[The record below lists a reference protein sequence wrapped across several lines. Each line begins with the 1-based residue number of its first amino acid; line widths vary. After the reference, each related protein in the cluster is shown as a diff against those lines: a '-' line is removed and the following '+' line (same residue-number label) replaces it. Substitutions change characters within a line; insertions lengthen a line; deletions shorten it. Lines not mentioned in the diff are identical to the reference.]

1 MWLTLKMKI
10 YCVKE
15 KRKTKCVPGS
25 EEIVKSKGNGR
36 LMIRSVCSNCGITK
50 CSFIKSNT
58 KGLLD
63 LHSVIGKL
71 PRPKGGF
78 TIRSRK
84 YTGPYNPL
92 DQQLDSNDK
101 LVAGQEPFN

>member
-1 MWLTLKMKI
+1 MWLTLKMEI

-15 KRKTKCVPGS
+15 KRKTKYVPGS
-25 EEIVKSKGNGR
+25 EEIVEAKGNGR

-58 KGLLD
+58 KGGLLD

-71 PRPKGGF
+71 PWPKGGF
-78 TIRSRK
+78 TLYSHK

-92 DQQLDSNDK
+92 DQQLDEND
-101 LVAGQEPFN
+101 